1 MEENHDTLD
10 NNYDII
16 KSLDEGESSRVYSV
30 TNMINNNEY
39 IALARIDNSQYYFQH
54 ELQMTTMASGL
65 NHHNIIHLVGNG
77 TGTLLYH
84 GNTFNNVNYFILES
98 CPRGELIDYVEYGR
112 FTERQAKYIFRKI
125 LLGVQ
130 ALHGAGYCHR
140 NLKLNNILLDQN
152 FNPKIF
158 NFKFT
163 TQFQQN
169 NQPILLDNFIASPHY
184 ASPQILLHKP
194 YNGEK
199 ADIFSLGVIL
209 FLLVTG
215 TFGFECANRTDE
227 FYSKICK
234 GDEEYW
240 EFFKYKSLHIT
251 ENFKN
256 LYISMVNYQEN
267 NRPNIAQVL
276 NHHWFDEINNLNNHE
291 LGQLELEVRNEF
303 QNRFNH
309 IIQQNLILN
318 NNPNNANNNN
328 DNINNNNDINDN

>member
-1 MEENHDTLD
+1 MENHDTLD
-10 NNYDII
+10 NIYIII
-16 KSLDEGESSRVYSV
+16 KSLDKGKHKRLYSV

-39 IALARIDNSQYYFQH
+39 IALARINDDVLNFQH

-65 NHHNIIHLVGNG
+65 NHPNLIHLVRHGA
-77 TGTLLYH
+77 GTLLVH
-84 GNTFNNVNYFILES
+84 GNAFNNVNYFILES
-98 CPRGELIDYVEYGR
+98 CPRGVLYDYVKWR
-112 FTERQAKYIFRKI
+112 PFTERQAKYIFRKI

-140 NLKLNNILLDQN
+140 NLKVNNILLDQN

-158 NFKFT
+158 NFKLT

-169 NQPILLDNFIASPHY
+169 NQPILLNDFMASQHY
-184 ASPQILLHKP
+184 ASPQILRHEP

-209 FLLVTG
+209 FILVTG
-215 TFGFECANRTDE
+215 TFGFESANRTE
-227 FYSKICK
+227 KFYSMICK
-234 GDEEYW
+234 GDKEYW
-240 EFFKYKSLHIT
+240 KFLKSESLDLT

-256 LYISMVNYQEN
+256 LYISMVNYHEK

-276 NHHWFDEINNLNNHE
+276 NHHWFDEINNLNNNE

-303 QNRFNH
+303 QIRFNQ
-309 IIQQNLILN
+309 ITQEDLILN
-318 NNPNNANNNN
+318 NIHNNANNN
-328 DNINNNNDINDN
+328 I